1 MNPADDSE
9 HPISLAR
16 EAVEA
21 GHWHEAI
28 AWALIAIAERLD
40 EHDAEILDATADG
53 PTPEAPP

>member
-1 MNPADDSE
+1 MKPADDSE

-28 AWALIAIAERLD
+28 AWALIAIAERL
-40 EHDAEILDATADG
+40 ERDAEIR
-53 PTPEAPP
+53 EAEAQS